1 MTRHDSGGWR
11 GPPGRGSEG
20 VQSRRDCGGERIV
33 RGEQG
38 LVQVTS
44 DTVME
49 VMMGGED
56 TGFVD
61 TGGVVMSPSVS
72 TMFLAKIDL
81 LLSLMVAIF
90 VLIALLLVI
99 TLVM

>member
-1 MTRHDSGGWR
+1 M
-11 GPPGRGSEG
+11 E
-20 VQSRRDCGGERIV
+20 
-33 RGEQG
+33 
-38 LVQVTS
+38 
-44 DTVME
+44 VME
-49 VMMGGED
+49 VMLGG
-56 TGFVD
+56 VD
-61 TGGVVMSPSVS
+61 TGGDVMSPSVS